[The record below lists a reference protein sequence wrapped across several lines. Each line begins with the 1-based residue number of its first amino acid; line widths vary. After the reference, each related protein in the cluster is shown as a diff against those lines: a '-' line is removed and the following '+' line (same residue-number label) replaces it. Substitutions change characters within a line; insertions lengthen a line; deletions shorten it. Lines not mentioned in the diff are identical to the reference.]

1 MKRTFKYTKVLCK
14 ERWYNVVQLTL
25 FSRVIFKFQKS
36 AGHNVF
42 LQKVGTANLV

>member
-25 FSRVIFKFQKS
+25 SRVIFKFQKS